1 MVLVLKNA
9 AVFKV
14 GLVFKPQERGNA
26 HEKKRKNKIKE

>member
-26 HEKKRKNKIKE
+26 HEKRKNKIKE